1 MHHAPTL
8 DFKRANVNG
17 SDRPEVDRHSER
29 ATAIDTIIVV
39 CDFNYFSPPKD
50 NTENVFCMC
59 FYSEKIIFVCSKK
72 KTYKNVVYTFYS

>member
-17 SDRPEVDRHSER
+17 SVRPEVDRHSER

-59 FYSEKIIFVCSKK
+59 FYSENYFCMLKK
-72 KTYKNVVYTFYS
+72 EDL